1 MGAGRALTLVANKC
15 WHHGLLIC
23 RLSTLVAH
31 VDSVVHRLLLL
42 VLLLLGLRVLHF
54 HRVCVNSVTHCLLLL
69 LLLGG
74 MAQGLVQLILVLLL
88 FINVVLIVHKTVLSI
103 SIRSQITVGLRLL
116 RLLSL
121 LRLLWVF
128 LFLTLRIEALIVE
141 IES

>member
-1 MGAGRALTLVANKC
+1 M
-15 WHHGLLIC
+15 
-23 RLSTLVAH
+23 
-31 VDSVVHRLLLL
+31 VHRLLLL

-54 HRVCVNSVTHCLLLL
+54 HRVCVNSVTHCLLLLLL